1 MTMTQL
7 DVMRARADAE
17 RLSKQF
23 MAKWQRDY
31 QGKLAQVQPA
41 AGQNGGQV
49 SGQTSGQAA
58 PPQAPQVMY
67 G

>member
-1 MTMTQL
+1 MSMTQL

-31 QGKLAQVQPA
+31 QGKLAQAQPA
-41 AGQNGGQV
+41 QPPPTQPE
-49 SGQTSGQAA
+49 A